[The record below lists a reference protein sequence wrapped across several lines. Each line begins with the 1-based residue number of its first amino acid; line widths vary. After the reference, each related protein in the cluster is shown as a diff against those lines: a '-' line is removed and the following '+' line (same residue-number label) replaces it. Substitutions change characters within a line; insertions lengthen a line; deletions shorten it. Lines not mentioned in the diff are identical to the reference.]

1 MELAP
6 AEPADPSPTGA
17 VPDAPQSADHAVDPA
32 APASPAKAE
41 STGGETAT
49 EPAKPVADEPKVE
62 TPPAELKPAPKPEP
76 SQIAKSEPET
86 VSAPVP
92 SEAVAAAP
100 PSPAPQPEP
109 ARAAKVPEET
119 LEAVAKAPAVPDAKP
134 VEEAKVETLPDEPKP
149 ARSLNRRRSQPL
161 RRAKPNPRPRR
172 RQKHPRPRSTRPTA
186 EATSPD
192 PEPAPVAKA
201 SPREEKPAPKS
212 TPAERPKEIA
222 AARTQGGLLGKPMS
236 LGFGRKPAPAA
247 GKVSSGRYA
256 AQCAGGHRASSAT
269 VGGGGSATVAFS
281 IGPAGGL
288 QGVRIVRS
296 SGKRRRPGGDRHG
309 AEAAPFPPPPAGDQP
324 HLLDPDLFP
333 LIEATLARFVRSSAW
348 HKAGSARVIYCDRP
362 VLPINRSAPMTE
374 DFLDTILRTR
384 DRSRGR
390 YDHRHQS
397 RPGQQAD
404 RHAHARPGRARRRG
418 GVGRHHPASRAWPKI
433 RTRMSRVVQGI
444 IQGVMAGISFI
455 GAGVILRDAQ
465 GARRSKA

>member
-1 MELAP
+1 VLAAGGILLGAAALQSVLITVPGPGSSNPHAITVDTKPPGAAPKPWDEPSKSPTVELAP

-149 ARSLNRRRSQPL
+149 APQAESAQVATSAASE
-161 RRAKPNPRPRR
+161 AKPEAEKAPEAPKAEVNE
-172 RQKHPRPRSTRPTA
+172 TAA

-212 TPAERPKEIA
+212 TLAERPKEIA

-256 AQCAGGHRASSAT
+256 TNVRAAIGRHRPR

-281 IGPAGGL
+281 IGPGGGL

-296 SGKRRRPGGDRHG
+296 SGKQAADQAAIATVR
-309 AEAAPFPPPPAGDQP
+309 AAAPFPPPPAGINNTFSIQ
-324 HLLDPDLFP
+324 
-333 LIEATLARFVRSSAW
+333 
-348 HKAGSARVIYCDRP
+348 IYFR
-362 VLPINRSAPMTE
+362 
-374 DFLDTILRTR
+374 
-384 DRSRGR
+384 
-390 YDHRHQS
+390 
-397 RPGQQAD
+397 
-404 RHAHARPGRARRRG
+404 
-418 GVGRHHPASRAWPKI
+418 
-433 RTRMSRVVQGI
+433 
-444 IQGVMAGISFI
+444 
-455 GAGVILRDAQ
+455 
-465 GARRSKA
+465 